1 MPPVQ
6 VTGEGADPSCKV
18 TTIDHCHFHAGPRQR
33 RRSHGPVDAGTHY
46 KGIQLG
52 PIEGGEGGFPLGR

>member
-1 MPPVQ
+1 M
-6 VTGEGADPSCKV
+6 GADAAGKV
-18 TTIDHCHFHAGPRQR
+18 TPVDHGHVHAGPRQR
-33 RRSHGPVDAGTHY
+33 SRSHGPVDAGTYY